1 MKRVSTVE
9 KCPAMGADSEGLI
22 APDSRR
28 RLGLRRLEWAAASP
42 QALAELLAL
51 LGCHFLPALVHALPN
66 TLVYSSPHIG
76 ARRAMTTPSAEEDA
90 AQRQKSKGLPEGDLA
105 PAEQRRQQ
113 PIPKVQHYFA
123 ANGNKYRD
131 RQNRQRGNE
140 NPFLSHVQFL
150 MLSYI
155 RRKHFAIVRGYD
167 ASRSA
172 CARAAYSRSRQSPRP
187 SPCSCDHPVRER
199 RKLHAARQGVRQAQT
214 PAHPEPR
221 C

>member
-90 AQRQKSKGLPEGDLA
+90 AQRQKRSEEHTSELQSHHDL
-105 PAEQRRQQ
+105 
-113 PIPKVQHYFA
+113 V
-123 ANGNKYRD
+123 
-131 RQNRQRGNE
+131 
-140 NPFLSHVQFL
+140 
-150 MLSYI
+150 
-155 RRKHFAIVRGYD
+155 
-167 ASRSA
+167 
-172 CARAAYSRSRQSPRP
+172 C
-187 SPCSCDHPVRER
+187 
-199 RKLHAARQGVRQAQT
+199 
-214 PAHPEPR
+214 
-221 C
+221 

>member
-1 MKRVSTVE
+1 
-9 KCPAMGADSEGLI
+9 
-22 APDSRR
+22 
-28 RLGLRRLEWAAASP
+28 
-42 QALAELLAL
+42 
-51 LGCHFLPALVHALPN
+51 
-66 TLVYSSPHIG
+66 
-76 ARRAMTTPSAEEDA
+76 MTTPSAEEDA

-155 RRKHFAIVRGYD
+155 RRKHFAIVRGD
-167 ASRSA
+167 EASRSA

-187 SPCSCDHPVRER
+187 SP
-199 RKLHAARQGVRQAQT
+199 
-214 PAHPEPR
+214 
-221 C
+221 

>member
-1 MKRVSTVE
+1 
-9 KCPAMGADSEGLI
+9 
-22 APDSRR
+22 SRR

-66 TLVYSSPHIG
+66 TLVYSSPDIG

-90 AQRQKSKGLPEGDLA
+90 AKRQKSKGLPGGNLA

-131 RQNRQRGNE
+131 RQNPKRGNE
-140 NPFLSHVQFL
+140 HP
-150 MLSYI
+150 I
-155 RRKHFAIVRGYD
+155 R
-167 ASRSA
+167 
-172 CARAAYSRSRQSPRP
+172 SP
-187 SPCSCDHPVRER
+187 
-199 RKLHAARQGVRQAQT
+199 
-214 PAHPEPR
+214 
-221 C
+221 